1 MLINLSYLPHIQR
14 HNIYQGLCASFTLQ
28 STASDLSKCMLNY
41 ECEKKQ
47 KEEKA
52 SYYFFF
58 NFKSVFRNKSFYH
71 MFTQNVVLTLI

>member
-58 NFKSVFRNKSFYH
+58 LILNQSSETNL
-71 MFTQNVVLTLI
+71 FTICLHKT

>member
-1 MLINLSYLPHIQR
+1 MLVNLSDLPHIQR

-52 SYYFFF
+52 SYYFFLIL
-58 NFKSVFRNKSFYH
+58 NQSSETNL
-71 MFTQNVVLTLI
+71 FTICLHKT

>member
-1 MLINLSYLPHIQR
+1 MLVNLSDPPHIQR

-52 SYYFFF
+52 SYYFFLIL
-58 NFKSVFRNKSFYH
+58 NQSSETNL
-71 MFTQNVVLTLI
+71 FTICLHKT